1 MLSLWRM
8 MAVRWL
14 GGRPSEA
21 MSGDTALIELL
32 IQGSGSEPTA
42 FLVRRQSEV
51 SHQAMMSGHDPGP
64 EAGEAAATDA
74 VLNDTAW

>member
-1 MLSLWRM
+1 M
-8 MAVRWL
+8 MAARWL
-14 GGRPSEA
+14 GGGASEVLT
-21 MSGDTALIELL
+21 GHTALTELL
-32 IQGSGSEPTA
+32 IQGTRSEPTA

-51 SHQAMMSGHDPGP
+51 SHQAMMSRHDPGP